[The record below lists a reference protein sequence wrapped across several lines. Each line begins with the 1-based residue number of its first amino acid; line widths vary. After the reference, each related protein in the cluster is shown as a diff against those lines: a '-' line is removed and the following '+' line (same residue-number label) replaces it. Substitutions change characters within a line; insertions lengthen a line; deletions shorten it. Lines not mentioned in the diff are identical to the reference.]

1 MSEVGVS
8 GKAVGL
14 YVVGSYRVSS
24 MEYIFFWEKLA
35 TMPLTRIVSMV
46 EYSHTP
52 SSALTHV
59 SYSFL
64 FIFL

>member
-24 MEYIFFWEKLA
+24 MEYIFFG
-35 TMPLTRIVSMV
+35 TNSPLC
-46 EYSHTP
+46 P
-52 SSALTHV
+52 
-59 SYSFL
+59 
-64 FIFL
+64 